1 MNNMNEIKNSLDLI
15 ERKLK
20 TKKAQNVSREFWKTV
35 GKIKRMPAPPD
46 DLIER
51 ASSIRNILFEKR
63 FKVVLSLKRGVALHV
78 LGFLI
83 CWAVFAYFLS
93 VGATNNV
100 LGIAGFIAL
109 NFFILYLGYPF
120 GRLFGGVLTGI
131 KFEGFY
137 RYSPGELGLK
147 IEYKSYLKAG
157 TKREFMFACAALWIF
172 ILVAVLIVITYL
184 FATHLT
190 MIPLSLLMVLAVL
203 YSVATKRR
211 IGEIYRFIRERKINA
226 EMRKH

>member
-1 MNNMNEIKNSLDLI
+1 MNKINEIKNSLNQI

-20 TKKAQNVSREFWKTV
+20 TKTSQNLSREFWKTV
-35 GKIKRMPAPPD
+35 GKIKRMPDPPD
-46 DLIER
+46 DLVER
-51 ASSIRNILFEKR
+51 ASSIRNTLFEKR
-63 FKVVLSLKRGVALHV
+63 FKVVISLKKGVALYA

-83 CWAVFAYFLS
+83 CWVVFAYFLS
-93 VGATNNV
+93 IGAPSNAICV
-100 LGIAGFIAL
+100 AGFITL

-120 GRLFGGVLTGI
+120 GRLFGGMLTDI

-157 TKREFMFACAALWIF
+157 AKRELMFACAALWIF
-172 ILVAVLIVITYL
+172 VLVAVLIVTTHL
-184 FATHLT
+184 FAAHLT
-190 MIPLSLLMVLAVL
+190 MIPLSILTALTVL

-211 IGEIYRFIRERKINA
+211 IGEIYRFIRERKINT
-226 EMRKH
+226 EMRKR